1 MRAFVFATTSIC
13 LVAATAMGSELPDP
27 NPSPNSD
34 GTNTWWVGNNTQ
46 YPIIQEV
53 LDACGDGDEIVVHGG
68 LYVESLSID
77 NNDVTIRPFCSIEED
92 DEAYWAQ
99 VTFWNPTEGFENDNG
114 YAMYVTGGNNTYIGR
129 PRQLTQLPN
138 TNVVT
143 TMVTP
148 GEYQSYALD
157 PVPVTDVSGYS
168 HQDYKAM
175 VFWSRSIDNVAVYS
189 DNGQATFQDCLFT
202 SSDGFGGGAMLTGD
216 ANTTQFISCD
226 FRNTFAGGQ
235 TFAMN
240 GEPVCVITIRDGE
253 PQFHDCEIE
262 DNEGGIAGIVNQAG
276 GGGLWYYCSFE
287 GNYAGSGEG
296 MYECTAGTPDFFWC
310 DFEENWSRE
319 GTVYFDSTGVDGA
332 RFMNFVYCEW
342 DNNMTAG
349 DQYGGAIQVVCD
361 DCSGDAP
368 QISLSE
374 CGFDGNND
382 NDGLGLYDIDSPYF
396 PEYRIAYDL
405 HTTDELPNDGDS
417 SIAGDVNSDGAV
429 DNNDLNDLFH
439 MLGTCTH
446 DSDYSGDVQIGDLL
460 NLISVYGNSCN

>member
-13 LVAATAMGSELPDP
+13 VAAATALGAEQPDP
-27 NPSPNSD
+27 NPAPNSD
-34 GTNTWWVGNNTQ
+34 GTNTWYVGNNTQ
-46 YPIIQEV
+46 YPIIQDV
-53 LDACGDGDEIVVHGG
+53 LDACGDGDEIVVAGG

-77 NNDVTIRPFCSIEED
+77 NNDITLRPFLSYGAEW
-92 DEAYWAQ
+92 DE

-138 TNVVT
+138 GNVVQ

-148 GEYQSYALD
+148 GEWD
-157 PVPVTDVSGYS
+157 PNGDPIPVDECYGYC
-168 HQDYKAM
+168 DNYKAIR
-175 VFWSRSIDNVAVYS
+175 FWSRSIDNVAVYS
-189 DNGQATFQDCLFT
+189 DNGQATFNECYFS
-202 SSDGFGGGAMLTGD
+202 SSDGFGGGAMITGE

-226 FRNTFAGGQ
+226 FENTFAGGQ

-240 GEPVCVITIRDGE
+240 GEPVCVVTIRDGE
-253 PQFHDCEIE
+253 PQFHDCNVWN
-262 DNEGGIAGIVNQAG
+262 NEGGEAGIVNQAG
-276 GGGLWYYCSFE
+276 GGGMWYWCFFWD
-287 GNYAGSGEG
+287 NYAPSGEG
-296 MYECTAGTPDFFWC
+296 MFNCTAGTPDFFEC
-310 DFEENWSRE
+310 TFEDNESRE

-332 RFMNFVYCEW
+332 RFMNFVFCDWE
-342 DNNMTAG
+342 DNYTSG

-374 CGFDGNND
+374 CGFDGNNG

-405 HTTDELPNDGDS
+405 FTDGNTLANHGEGG
-417 SIAGDVNSDGAV
+417 IAGDVNSDGAV
-429 DNNDLNDLFH
+429 DNNDLDDLFH

-446 DSDYSGDVQIGDLL
+446 DSDYSGNVEIGDLL

>member
-77 NNDVTIRPFCSIEED
+77 NNDVTIRPFCAIHED
-92 DEAYWAQ
+92 EPRWAE

-138 TNVVT
+138 TNVVE

-157 PVPVTDVSGYS
+157 PVPVTEVPGAP
-168 HQDYKAM
+168 HQDDKAM